1 MPSPGPPPRLGV
13 LPGPSSPQTWLRVKP
28 PEGPREHLAREAPR
42 PCPRPGAD
50 RVSWEGAPGH
60 LSTGESEPNGRRWRR
75 SRLALGALG
84 DTGLS
89 RGGRESRRW
98 PRAGRLTKPSTE
110 ARVARPCPPPAP
122 RPPALSA
129 STLSHQALGEV
140 GPAPLGR
147 RAACHAPFVLTSTF
161 PHLLARGTL
170 HSTPALGL
178 CYIFLFVYEFCISKP
193 TALPAHAAAGGP

>member
-1 MPSPGPPPRLGV
+1 MSPARSGSCFLGGGPWAPKHGRIRTERASLAQVSPGPRRARGHWALPRG
-13 LPGPSSPQTWLRVKP
+13 T
-28 PEGPREHLAREAPR
+28 
-42 PCPRPGAD
+42 
-50 RVSWEGAPGH
+50 
-60 LSTGESEPNGRRWRR
+60 
-75 SRLALGALG
+75 
-84 DTGLS
+84 
-89 RGGRESRRW
+89 RESALAQSW
-98 PRAGRLTKPSTE
+98 AFDEAFHGGTGRP
-110 ARVARPCPPPAP
+110 AVPAPAP

-140 GPAPLGR
+140 GPALLGR